1 MYMHIY
7 NIHTHIYHIALYII
21 DALELFLLGTI
32 VLIGKVPRNYKTK
45 KQNTNLSQANREIE
59 ISKSLILKYES
70 RVKTWH

>member
-45 KQNTNLSQANREIE
+45 KQN
-59 ISKSLILKYES
+59 
-70 RVKTWH
+70 KTQTFHRQTEK